1 MKHWIIPII
10 IYVIVPLIGI
20 AGYVLLV
27 KKMLKEEIPEPPM
40 DGYFLLFGIYGVLL
54 VLMLTAF
61 FWHYSGMAFL
71 GGIAAIVIGPII
83 SGVLAY
89 RSYRQKGLSLYHFYL
104 HWLSIVYLFILAMF
118 FLLAIMLSPV

>member
-1 MKHWIIPII
+1 
-10 IYVIVPLIGI
+10 VLVPLIGI

-40 DGYFLLFGIYGVLL
+40 DGYFLLFGIYGVLF

-61 FWHYSGMAFL
+61 FWYYSGMAFL
-71 GGIAAIVIGPII
+71 GGLAAIVIGPII